1 MDYQFIN
8 KSGKDASEIEGF
20 VNQFYPYAY
29 KRLGIDQ
36 PVTIILKSDSENAR
50 NILGKTGYY
59 DPDNNEV
66 VVYTD
71 NRHPKDI
78 LRSISHE
85 LIHHSQNC
93 RGEFDDSATL
103 GQGYAQDDN
112 HMRKM
117 EMEAYL
123 LSNGDDLMVFRDF
136 EDKHKKETELMSEQI
151 IKEDLEKKILE
162 IIEENAGDD
171 EGTTQEL
178 LREGEEEVQT
188 PDLEWYRG
196 TLYTSL
202 VKKWTK

>member
-1 MDYQFIN
+1 MDYRFIN

-20 VNQFYPYAY
+20 VNQFYPYAH

-93 RGEFDDSATL
+93 RGEFDDSSTL

-136 EDKHKKETELMSEQI
+136 EDKHKKETELMSEQV

-171 EGTTQEL
+171 EETTQEL
-178 LREGEEEVQT
+178 LQEGQEEVQT
-188 PDLEWYRG
+188 PDLEWYHG